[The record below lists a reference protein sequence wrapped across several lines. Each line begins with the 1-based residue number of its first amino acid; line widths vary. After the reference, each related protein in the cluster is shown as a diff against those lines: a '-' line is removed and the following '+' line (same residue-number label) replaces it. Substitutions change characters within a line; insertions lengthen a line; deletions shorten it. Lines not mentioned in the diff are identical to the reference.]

1 MKLKAVSY
9 FCFFCFF
16 LSATAPTY
24 GNSNHVRFR
33 RITINDGLSLSS
45 VYCIR
50 QDSMGF
56 MWFAT
61 EDGLNKYDGKN
72 FTIYRP
78 EQQNPNSLTYK
89 WIEQIFVAPDGI
101 LWFGS
106 RGGLTRF
113 DPRTETFTRFKHQ
126 PGNEFSLTSDTITTL
141 FHDGGKYLYVG
152 TLGGLNRIRQDS
164 LSVER
169 IRMPVANR
177 RVRINTLLPENNNT
191 LWIGTD
197 AGLFKCDP
205 AKGVVTQPPGLF
217 PQGIPVPVTALAIKD
232 SDLWIGTTD
241 GLVHYSSVTK
251 RTRHYRIPN
260 SDEEHSDG
268 QVVENL
274 LVDGD
279 LALWLVSSF
288 GLSKLDFATDRLQ
301 SKIRS
306 FASTNSLS
314 INTNKAILKDRT
326 GHIWYG
332 SHGDGLYRIDPLTG
346 EQNHYVNS
354 PADVESLSEN
364 FINCIYEDEAGVIWV
379 GTFGAGISIYDPN
392 AHQVELW
399 RHDPLEENS
408 LPSNFVWSILEARDG
423 TLWIGTNDRGLA
435 RYWPQTG
442 NFTFY
447 EHQPG
452 NASSLSESAVR
463 AVFQDRKGNIWVGTD
478 GGGLNKFRPAT
489 GTFQHFRSIPDD
501 STTLTG
507 NTARVIYEDKDGYLW
522 IGTRE
527 GLNRMDPTTGKC
539 IRYRHESGNPRSLS
553 HDIIFASIL
562 QDEKGYLWIGTYGG
576 GLNRLDIQKG
586 EFTHYRSNPNDPE
599 SLSDDNVFSIFEEK
613 EGVMWIAT
621 NDGFN
626 RFNTHTG
633 KFQRFSTQDGLP
645 SNVVYGILPDE
656 EGNLWLSTNGG
667 ICRFNLKDYSTKNY
681 DVNDGLQ
688 SNEFN
693 AGAYHRGRNGKLYFG
708 GVYGLNIIE
717 PDKLKPVAN
726 DAEVVITSMD
736 VLGSEV
742 QVKPDRD
749 IKEEEK
755 GIYQVTEEEGK
766 FTLPVSISYAKAIKL
781 NYRHRFLAL
790 EFAALKCPVGATNRF
805 AYRMENLD
813 MDWTHAGTRNYI
825 SFANMDAGTYVLNV
839 KAQNSDGQWSPHQ
852 ARLSIIITPPFY
864 RTWWFMSF
872 EFLFALGIS
881 LLIYHYVIKAKTNRI
896 LKRQNRQIAEANR
909 RLTES
914 EHNLLELN
922 ATKDKFFSII
932 AHDLKNPFTSL
943 LSITDLLLED
953 FEHADEEDKHL
964 GMKRVNDAIKEIYSL
979 LENLLTW
986 SRAQTGRI
994 NFEPRP
1000 FNLSNV
1006 VYENI
1011 NLHRVPA
1018 ERKGIHLQTELE
1030 ENVMAFGDRD
1040 MINTVVRN
1048 LLSNAVKFTGEG
1060 KKIAVQV
1067 RKNSHDVE
1075 VRVKDEG
1082 LGIAK
1087 ENLNMLF
1094 RIDMKFKSKGTH
1106 GERGTG
1112 LGLILCKEFIERHG
1126 GKIGVKSKVDKGS
1139 TFYFTIPVTPEIVS

>member
-1 MKLKAVSY
+1 
-9 FCFFCFF
+9 
-16 LSATAPTY
+16 
-24 GNSNHVRFR
+24 
-33 RITINDGLSLSS
+33 
-45 VYCIR
+45 
-50 QDSMGF
+50 
-56 MWFAT
+56 
-61 EDGLNKYDGKN
+61 
-72 FTIYRP
+72 
-78 EQQNPNSLTYK
+78 
-89 WIEQIFVAPDGI
+89 
-101 LWFGS
+101 
-106 RGGLTRF
+106 
-113 DPRTETFTRFKHQ
+113 
-126 PGNEFSLTSDTITTL
+126 
-141 FHDGGKYLYVG
+141 
-152 TLGGLNRIRQDS
+152 
-164 LSVER
+164 
-169 IRMPVANR
+169 
-177 RVRINTLLPENNNT
+177 
-191 LWIGTD
+191 
-197 AGLFKCDP
+197 
-205 AKGVVTQPPGLF
+205 
-217 PQGIPVPVTALAIKD
+217 
-232 SDLWIGTTD
+232 
-241 GLVHYSSVTK
+241 
-251 RTRHYRIPN
+251 
-260 SDEEHSDG
+260 
-268 QVVENL
+268 
-274 LVDGD
+274 
-279 LALWLVSSF
+279 
-288 GLSKLDFATDRLQ
+288 
-301 SKIRS
+301 
-306 FASTNSLS
+306 
-314 INTNKAILKDRT
+314 
-326 GHIWYG
+326 
-332 SHGDGLYRIDPLTG
+332 
-346 EQNHYVNS
+346 
-354 PADVESLSEN
+354 
-364 FINCIYEDEAGVIWV
+364 
-379 GTFGAGISIYDPN
+379 
-392 AHQVELW
+392 
-399 RHDPLEENS
+399 
-408 LPSNFVWSILEARDG
+408 
-423 TLWIGTNDRGLA
+423 
-435 RYWPQTG
+435 
-442 NFTFY
+442 
-447 EHQPG
+447 
-452 NASSLSESAVR
+452 
-463 AVFQDRKGNIWVGTD
+463 
-478 GGGLNKFRPAT
+478 
-489 GTFQHFRSIPDD
+489 
-501 STTLTG
+501 
-507 NTARVIYEDKDGYLW
+507 
-522 IGTRE
+522 
-527 GLNRMDPTTGKC
+527 
-539 IRYRHESGNPRSLS
+539 
-553 HDIIFASIL
+553 
-562 QDEKGYLWIGTYGG
+562 
-576 GLNRLDIQKG
+576 
-586 EFTHYRSNPNDPE
+586 
-599 SLSDDNVFSIFEEK
+599 
-613 EGVMWIAT
+613 
-621 NDGFN
+621 
-626 RFNTHTG
+626 
-633 KFQRFSTQDGLP
+633 
-645 SNVVYGILPDE
+645 
-656 EGNLWLSTNGG
+656 
-667 ICRFNLKDYSTKNY
+667 
-681 DVNDGLQ
+681 LQ

-813 MDWTHAGTRNYI
+813 MGWTHAGTRNYI

-864 RTWWFMSF
+864 RTWWFMMF

-881 LLIYHYVIKAKTNRI
+881 LLIYHYLVKAKTNRL

-909 RLTES
+909 QLTES

-1030 ENVMAFGDRD
+1030 ENIMAFGDRD

-1048 LLSNAVKFTGEG
+1048 LLSNAVKFTSEG
-1060 KKIAVQV
+1060 KKIAVKV
-1067 RKNSHDVE
+1067 KKNSHDVE

-1139 TFYFTIPVTPEIVS
+1139 TFYFTIPVTPEIIS

>member
-1 MKLKAVSY
+1 MRLKAVSY
-9 FCFFCFF
+9 FFFFCFF
-16 LSATAPTY
+16 LSSTASTY

-78 EQQNPNSLTYK
+78 EQRNPNSLTYK

-126 PGNEFSLTSDTITTL
+126 PGYELSLTSDTITTL

-152 TLGGLNRIRQDS
+152 TLSGLNRIRLDS

-169 IRMPVANR
+169 IRMPVAAN

-217 PQGIPVPVTALAIKD
+217 PQGIPVSVTALAIKD

-268 QVVENL
+268 QIVENL

-279 LALWLVSSF
+279 RALWLVSSF

-301 SKIRS
+301 AKIRS

-435 RYWPQTG
+435 RYWPKNGT
-442 NFTFY
+442 FTFY
-447 EHQPG
+447 EHQAG
-452 NASSLSESAVR
+452 IASSLSESAVR

-522 IGTRE
+522 VGTRD

-539 IRYRHESGNPRSLS
+539 IRYRHEPGDPHSLS

-562 QDEKGYLWIGTYGG
+562 QDAKGYLWIGTYGG

-586 EFTHYRSNPNDPE
+586 EFTHYRSEPNDPE

-613 EGVMWIAT
+613 EGVMWVAT

-626 RFNTHTG
+626 RFDTHTG
-633 KFQRFSTQDGLP
+633 KFQRFTTQDGLP

-909 RLTES
+909 QLTES

-1060 KKIAVQV
+1060 KKIAVKV
-1067 RKNSHDVE
+1067 KKNSHDVE

-1139 TFYFTIPVTPEIVS
+1139 TFYFTIPVTPEIIS